1 MSGTSFGSIKAKL
14 GLKGKTKPGEMI
26 SRMNEMKQNNL
37 GMTVKAASKVVQ
49 TIKKII

>member
-1 MSGTSFGSIKAKL
+1 MSGTSFGRVKAKL

-26 SRMNEMKQNNL
+26 SRMNEMKTSQTAK
-37 GMTVKAASKVVQ
+37 TVKADSKVEA